1 MRTKITLAA
10 KIWWEVERNLKTR
23 SIKIMPWL
31 WVCREN
37 AIQCNT
43 NNCRKSRYNQQNAIE
58 NRHIEHI
65 CVTHTMP
72 NCWKGCWGE
81 WSLLTG
87 SLWNML
93 GKPWPLLP
101 RMAVE
106 ELLQFWETCPN
117 QPQSMNLVSLL
128 RFSERFMTA
137 KCVLISARFP
147 SRELQYHETKTNQ
160 LRRSHHM
167 KTAGK
172 RWSLLTPGPGDN
184 NRLNFQT

>member
-1 MRTKITLAA
+1 MGSR
-10 KIWWEVERNLKTR
+10 VYLKTR

-43 NNCRKSRYNQQNAIE
+43 NNCRKSRDNQQNAIE

-101 RMAVE
+101 SGWQWKSYSSFGKHVPTNTSQIFRALYDCKVCPDFCEIPIKRTTVSRNQNKSVE
-106 ELLQFWETCPN
+106 TESPYENC
-117 QPQSMNLVSLL
+117 
-128 RFSERFMTA
+128 
-137 KCVLISARFP
+137 
-147 SRELQYHETKTNQ
+147 
-160 LRRSHHM
+160 
-167 KTAGK
+167 G
-172 RWSLLTPGPGDN
+172 
-184 NRLNFQT
+184 

>member
-1 MRTKITLAA
+1 MGSG
-10 KIWWEVERNLKTR
+10 VYLKTR
-23 SIKIMPWL
+23 SIKIMPRL
-31 WVCREN
+31 WVCREH

-43 NNCRKSRYNQQNAIE
+43 NNCRKSRDNQQNAIE

-106 ELLQFWETCPN
+106 ELLQFWGTCPD
-117 QPQSMNLVSLL
+117 QPFSDFQSALWLQSVAWFL
-128 RFSERFMTA
+128 RDSHQENYSIT
-137 KCVLISARFP
+137 KPKQISWDGVTIWKLRVKDGP
-147 SRELQYHETKTNQ
+147 CKPLGPVIKTG
-160 LRRSHHM
+160 LTSKHSHFHI
-167 KTAGK
+167 
-172 RWSLLTPGPGDN
+172 
-184 NRLNFQT
+184 

>member
-1 MRTKITLAA
+1 MTGSG
-10 KIWWEVERNLKTR
+10 VYLKTR

-31 WVCREN
+31 WVCRGN

-43 NNCRKSRYNQQNAIE
+43 NNCRKSRDNQQNAIE

-101 RMAVE
+101 SGWQWKSYPSFGE
-106 ELLQFWETCPN
+106 HDPTNPN
-117 QPQSMNLVSLL
+117 QWTLYPFSDFQSALWLQSVSWFLQDSHQENYSITKPKQISWDGVTIWKL
-128 RFSERFMTA
+128 RV
-137 KCVLISARFP
+137 KDGPCKPLGPVI
-147 SRELQYHETKTNQ
+147 KQ
-160 LRRSHHM
+160 L
-167 KTAGK
+167 
-172 RWSLLTPGPGDN
+172 
-184 NRLNFQT
+184 

>member
-1 MRTKITLAA
+1 MGSR
-10 KIWWEVERNLKTR
+10 VYLKTR

-101 RMAVE
+101 SGWQWKSYSSFGEHVP
-106 ELLQFWETCPN
+106 TNPN
-117 QPQSMNLVSLL
+117 QWTLYPFSDFRALYDCKVCPDFCEIPIKRTTVS
-128 RFSERFMTA
+128 RNQNKS
-137 KCVLISARFP
+137 V
-147 SRELQYHETKTNQ
+147 ETESPYENC
-160 LRRSHHM
+160 
-167 KTAGK
+167 G
-172 RWSLLTPGPGDN
+172 
-184 NRLNFQT
+184 